1 MVKSCKRTSVLL
13 ACLLCGLT
21 VLLAAFAEGAPFHR
35 AQATR
40 ESHFRPP
47 VPEGMHLCPF
57 YLPPALRGC
66 ALEELPCDLHFR
78 LHHPPQLRVSKV
90 TVSLP
95 HRTLEIRDVTE
106 RAFQQ
111 CGLGPSYSLGLS
123 FLIGSME
130 H

>member
-78 LHHPPQLRVSKV
+78 LHHPLQLRVSKV

-95 HRTLEIRDVTE
+95 HRTLEIRDVT
-106 RAFQQ
+106 
-111 CGLGPSYSLGLS
+111 
-123 FLIGSME
+123 
-130 H
+130 